1 MRRLPD
7 SLDTRIMKLIQ
18 VTQTGGPEQLK
29 YVDGSK
35 PAPGPKQALVKI
47 AAAGVNFIDVYHRTG
62 LYKLDLPFTP
72 GMEAAGT
79 VEEVG
84 PDAGDLKPGDR
95 VAYAMNRGSYAEYAV
110 VPAAILVKL
119 PDGVSFETGAAAM
132 LQGMTAHYLTHSTF
146 PLKTGD
152 TCPIHAAAGGVGRLA
167 VQMAK
172 MLGARVIGTAGNAD
186 KVALARSA
194 GADEVI
200 NYTEQD
206 FLPEVKRL
214 TNGRG
219 VDVVYDSVGVAT
231 FLKGLDCIRSRGMM
245 VLFGQSSGPVA
256 PIDPN
261 ILNPKGSLFL
271 TRPNLAPHCAT
282 REELTW
288 RAGDVLGW
296 IAAGKLELRID
307 RTFPLAQAKEAQQD
321 LEGRKTAGKVLLTP

>member
-1 MRRLPD
+1 
-7 SLDTRIMKLIQ
+7 MKAIQ
-18 VTQTGGPEQLK
+18 VMQTGGAEQLK
-29 YVDGSK
+29 YVDAPK
-35 PAPGPKQALVKI
+35 PTPGPKQALVKI

-79 VEEVG
+79 VEAVG
-84 PDAGDLKPGDR
+84 PDVTNIKPGDR
-95 VAYAMNRGSYAEYAV
+95 VAYAMNRGSYAEYAI
-110 VPAAILVKL
+110 VPAWMLVKI
-119 PDGVSFETGAAAM
+119 PEQVSFETAAAAM

-146 PLKTGD
+146 PLKPGD
-152 TCPIHAAAGGVGRLA
+152 TCLIHAAAGGVGRLA
-167 VQMAK
+167 VQMGK
-172 MLGARVIGTAGNAD
+172 MLGAHVIGTAGNPD
-186 KVALARSA
+186 KVALAKSA

-200 NYTEQD
+200 NYSEQD
-206 FLPEVKRL
+206 FLPEAKRL

-231 FLKGLDCIRSRGMM
+231 FLKGLDCIRTRGMM

-282 REELTW
+282 PEELAW

-296 IAAGKLELRID
+296 IADGKLELRID
-307 RTFPLAQAKEAQQD
+307 RTFPLADAAQAHRD
-321 LEGRKTAGKVLLTP
+321 LEGRKTAGKVLLIP

>member
-1 MRRLPD
+1 
-7 SLDTRIMKLIQ
+7 MKIIQ
-18 VTQTGGPEQLK
+18 VTQTGGPEQLQ
-29 YVDGSK
+29 YVDAPK
-35 PAPGPKQALVKI
+35 PAAGPKQAVVKI

-79 VEEVG
+79 VEAVGAEVTG
-84 PDAGDLKPGDR
+84 VQPGDR
-95 VAYAMNRGSYAEYAV
+95 VAYAMSRGSYAEYAV
-110 VPAAILVKL
+110 VPVAILVKL
-119 PDGVSFETGAAAM
+119 PDHVSFETGAAAM

-146 PLKTGD
+146 PLKSGD
-152 TCPIHAAAGGVGRLA
+152 TCLIHAAAGGVGRIA

-172 MLGARVIGTAGNAD
+172 MLGVRVIGTAGNAD

-200 NYTEQD
+200 NYTGQD

-214 TNGRG
+214 TDGRG
-219 VDVVYDSVGVAT
+219 VDVIYDSVGVAT
-231 FLKGLDCIRSRGMM
+231 FLKGLDCIRPRGMM

-256 PIDPN
+256 PMDPN

-271 TRPNLAPHCAT
+271 TRPSLGPHCAT
-282 REELTW
+282 PEELHW

-296 IAAGKLELRID
+296 IESGKLELRID
-307 RTFPLAQAKEAQQD
+307 RTYPLAQAAQAHRD
-321 LEGRKTAGKVLLTP
+321 LEGRKTAGKVLLIP

>member
-1 MRRLPD
+1 
-7 SLDTRIMKLIQ
+7 MKQIQ
-18 VTQTGGPEQLK
+18 VTQTGGPEQLRLA
-29 YVDGSK
+29 DAPK
-35 PAPGPKQALVKI
+35 PSPGPKQALVKI

-79 VEEVG
+79 VEAVG
-84 PDAGDLKPGDR
+84 PDVTEVKPGDR
-95 VAYAMNRGSYAEYAV
+95 VAYAMARGSYGEYAV
-110 VPAAILVKL
+110 VPAWMLVKL
-119 PDGVSFETGAAAM
+119 PEGVSFETAAAAM

-146 PLKTGD
+146 PLQSGD
-152 TCPIHAAAGGVGRLA
+152 TCLIHAAAGGVGRLA

-172 MLGARVIGTAGNAD
+172 MLGARVIGTAGNPA
-186 KVALARSA
+186 KVELARSA

-200 NYTEQD
+200 NYSEQD
-206 FLPEVKRL
+206 FLVEVKRI

-219 VDVVYDSVGVAT
+219 VDVIYDSVGVAT
-231 FLKGLDCIRSRGMM
+231 FLKGLDCIRTRGMM

-282 REELTW
+282 REELSW
-288 RAGDVLGW
+288 RAGDVLNW
-296 IAAGKLELRID
+296 IAQGKLQLRID
-307 RTFPLAQAKEAQQD
+307 RTFPLAEAPQAHRD
-321 LEGRKTAGKVLLTP
+321 LEGRKTAGKVLLIP

>member
-1 MRRLPD
+1 
-7 SLDTRIMKLIQ
+7 MKLIQ
-18 VTQTGGPEQLK
+18 VTQTGGAEQLQ
-29 YVDGSK
+29 YVDAPK
-35 PAPGPKQALVKI
+35 PAAGPKQALVKI
-47 AAAGVNFIDVYHRTG
+47 AASGVNFIDVYHRTG

-79 VEEVG
+79 VEAVG
-84 PDAGDLKPGDR
+84 ADVTDIKPGDR
-95 VAYAMNRGSYAEYAV
+95 VAYAMNRGAYAEYTV
-110 VPAAILVKL
+110 VPAATLVKL

-146 PLKTGD
+146 PLKSGD
-152 TCPIHAAAGGVGRLA
+152 TCLIHAAAGGVGRLA

-219 VDVVYDSVGVAT
+219 VDVIYDSVGVST

-282 REELTW
+282 PEELHW

-307 RTFPLAQAKEAQQD
+307 RTFPLSEAAQAHRD
-321 LEGRKTAGKVLLTP
+321 LEGRKTAGKVLLIP

>member
-1 MRRLPD
+1 
-7 SLDTRIMKLIQ
+7 MKLIQ
-18 VTQTGGPEQLK
+18 VTQTGGPEQLQ
-29 YVDGSK
+29 YVDGPK
-35 PAPGPKQALVKI
+35 PTAGPKQALVKI
-47 AAAGVNFIDVYHRTG
+47 AAAGVNFIDVYHRIG

-79 VEEVG
+79 VEAIGPEVTG
-84 PDAGDLKPGDR
+84 VQPGDR
-95 VAYAMNRGSYAEYAV
+95 VAYAMSRGSYAEYAA
-110 VPAAILVKL
+110 VPAAMLVKL
-119 PDGVSFETGAAAM
+119 PDSVSFETGAAAM

-146 PLKTGD
+146 PLKSGD
-152 TCPIHAAAGGVGRLA
+152 TCLVHAAAGGVGRLA

-172 MLGARVIGTAGNAD
+172 MLGARVIGTAGNAA
-186 KVALARSA
+186 KVELARSA

-200 NYTEQD
+200 DYTEQD
-206 FLPEVKRL
+206 FLVEVKRL

-219 VDVVYDSVGVAT
+219 VDVIYDSVGVAT
-231 FLKGLDCIRSRGMM
+231 FLKGLDGIRSRGMM

-282 REELTW
+282 PEELHW

-307 RTFPLAQAKEAQQD
+307 RTFQLSEAAQAHRD
-321 LEGRKTAGKVLLTP
+321 LEGRKTAGKVLLIP

>member
-1 MRRLPD
+1 
-7 SLDTRIMKLIQ
+7 MKLIQ
-18 VTQTGGPEQLK
+18 VSQTGGAEQLK
-29 YVDGSK
+29 YVDGPK

-79 VEEVG
+79 VEAVG
-84 PDAGDLKPGDR
+84 PDVTDVKPGDR
-95 VAYAMNRGSYAEYAV
+95 VAYAMNRGAYAEFAV
-110 VPAAILVKL
+110 VAAATLVKL

-146 PLKTGD
+146 PLKKGD
-152 TCPIHAAAGGVGRLA
+152 TCLIHAAAGGVGRLA

-200 NYTEQD
+200 NYSEQD

-214 TNGRG
+214 TSGRG
-219 VDVVYDSVGVAT
+219 VDVVYDSVGVST
-231 FLKGLDCIRSRGMM
+231 FLKGLDCIRPRGMM

-271 TRPNLAPHCAT
+271 TRPNLAPHCGT
-282 REELTW
+282 PEELHW

-296 IAAGKLELRID
+296 IAAGKLELRVD
-307 RTFPLAQAKEAQQD
+307 RSFPLAQAAQAHMD
-321 LEGRKTAGKVLLTP
+321 LEGRKTAGKVLLIP

>member
-1 MRRLPD
+1 
-7 SLDTRIMKLIQ
+7 MKLIQ
-18 VTQTGGPEQLK
+18 VMQTGGAEQLK
-29 YVDGSK
+29 YVDAPQ
-35 PAPGPKQALVKI
+35 PAAGPKQALVKI

-72 GMEAAGT
+72 GMEGAGT
-79 VEEVG
+79 VESVG
-84 PDAGDLKPGDR
+84 PDVTEVAPGDR

-110 VPAAILVKL
+110 VPATVLVKL
-119 PDGVSFETGAAAM
+119 PEHVTFEIAAAAM

-146 PLKTGD
+146 PLKSGD
-152 TCPIHAAAGGVGRLA
+152 TCLIHAAAGGVGRLA

-172 MLGARVIGTAGNAD
+172 MLGARVIGTAGTPD

-200 NYTEQD
+200 NYSEQD

-214 TNGRG
+214 TSGRG
-219 VDVVYDSVGVAT
+219 VDVIYDSVGVAT
-231 FLKGLDCIRSRGMM
+231 FLKGLDCIRTRGMM

-282 REELTW
+282 REELQW

-307 RTFPLAQAKEAQQD
+307 RTFPLAEAAQAHRD
-321 LEGRKTAGKVLLTP
+321 LEGRKTAGKVLLIP

>member
-1 MRRLPD
+1 
-7 SLDTRIMKLIQ
+7 MKLIQ
-18 VTQTGGPEQLK
+18 ITQTGGAEQLK
-29 YVDGSK
+29 YVDAPK
-35 PAPGPKQALVKI
+35 PAAGPKQALVKI
-47 AAAGVNFIDVYHRTG
+47 AAAGVNFIDVYHRIG

-79 VEEVG
+79 VEAVG
-84 PDAGDLKPGDR
+84 PDVTDIKPGDR

-110 VPAAILVKL
+110 VPAALLVKL
-119 PDGVSFETGAAAM
+119 PAEVTFETAAAAM

-146 PLKTGD
+146 PLKAGD
-152 TCPIHAAAGGVGRLA
+152 TCLIHAAAGGVGRLA

-172 MLGARVIGTAGNAD
+172 MLGAHVIGTAGNPD

-200 NYTEQD
+200 DYTAQD

-219 VDVVYDSVGVAT
+219 VDVIYDSVGVST
-231 FLKGLDCIRSRGMM
+231 FLKGLDCIRPRGMM

-282 REELTW
+282 PEELHW

-307 RTFPLAQAKEAQQD
+307 RTFPLSQAAQAHQD
-321 LEGRKTAGKVLLTP
+321 LEGRKTAGKVLLIP